1 MKVHMRLSFSQVAL
15 EPYMSVR
22 TLQTCRCTD
31 MKDFNMGLLKGLL
44 GHHPTR
50 NKLLLI
56 TSCIEQLVLVELVA
70 QSGTLNKTTHSY
82 TNCE

>member
-1 MKVHMRLSFSQVAL
+1 MNTNMTLSFLQVAL
-15 EPYMSVR
+15 QRQVGKVL
-22 TLQTCRCTD
+22 TLMYGSTD
-31 MKDFNMGLLKGLL
+31 MKDFNTGLLKGLL